1 MNIIVIQLI
10 NYTLSFLMWMIVGRG
25 FLTLIIGNRQN
36 FMLAAMIKVTEPIYS
51 VTRTILPFAKGRW
64 VPILSFFLLALIRLA
79 MIIILRP
86 ATGR

>member
-1 MNIIVIQLI
+1 MNIVVVQLI

-36 FMLAAMIKVTEPIYS
+36 IMMLAFVKVTEPIYR

-64 VPILSFFLLALIRLA
+64 VPVLSFFLLALARLA
-79 MIIILRP
+79 MIIILHP
-86 ATGR
+86 ASGR

>member
-1 MNIIVIQLI
+1 MNIVVIQFI

-36 FMLAAMIKVTEPIYS
+36 IMMLAFVKVTEPIYR

-64 VPILSFFLLALIRLA
+64 VPVLSFLLLALVRLA
-79 MIIILRP
+79 MILILHP